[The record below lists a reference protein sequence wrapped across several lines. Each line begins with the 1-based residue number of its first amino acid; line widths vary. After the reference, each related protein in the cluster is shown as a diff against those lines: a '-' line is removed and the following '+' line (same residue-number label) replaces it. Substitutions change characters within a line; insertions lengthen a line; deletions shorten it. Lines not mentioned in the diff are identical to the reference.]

1 MTAAKKLVGIS
12 KIRATNVEALEFEIT
27 LAFDDGSLMT
37 VATYFPA
44 VEQMLPAL
52 SQIVT
57 AVRESH
63 RGTAQQVVAE
73 DVREC
78 IVEKDHWQ
86 DVVVLRFVSQN
97 GAPYTFAIPPQGAR
111 EIAERLRIEAA
122 KPHQVGQA

>member
-1 MTAAKKLVGIS
+1 MAKKLVGIG
-12 KIRATNVEALEFEIT
+12 KIKALDVEKLEFEIT
-27 LAFDDGSLMT
+27 FAFDDGSVMPL
-37 VATYFPA
+37 ATYFPA

-57 AVRESH
+57 AVRESQ

-78 IVEKDHWQ
+78 VVEKDQWE
-86 DVVVLRFVSQN
+86 DVVVVRFVSVN
-97 GAPYTFAIPPQGAR
+97 GAPYTFAIPPQSAR

-122 KPHQVGQA
+122 KPHQVGRA